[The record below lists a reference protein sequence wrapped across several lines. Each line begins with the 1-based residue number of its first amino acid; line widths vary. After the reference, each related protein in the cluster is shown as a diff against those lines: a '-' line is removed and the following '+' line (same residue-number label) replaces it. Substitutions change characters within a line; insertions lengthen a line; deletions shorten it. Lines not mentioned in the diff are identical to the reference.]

1 MYFTVLAGTSQAP
14 HSPAQN
20 QRCLTGDVLPGV
32 TCEALQG
39 DTPKRISTSPKKLHE
54 ITLPFHPPLTLFW
67 QVCCLFVFSFSF
79 CPELYIPIRALFFLD
94 FPFSSC
100 SLITRR
106 SLSSLTVFLF
116 RKTFTSSA
124 GTTVAHLS
132 HVCQFRLHGVQACKR
147 HPVVTISPVSRCL
160 MMMCHLDLDS
170 VSATHLVRLQGHSVG
185 RLTLSLCWTALYL
198 PSTTLI

>member
-1 MYFTVLAGTSQAP
+1 MPYWRRTPRSHLRSPPGRHSETDLHLSKKAARDYPPFSSSPHALLAGLLSL
-14 HSPAQN
+14 
-20 QRCLTGDVLPGV
+20 RFLLFFLPGAIHSHS
-32 TCEALQG
+32 C
-39 DTPKRISTSPKKLHE
+39 S
-54 ITLPFHPPLTLFW
+54 
-67 QVCCLFVFSFSF
+67 
-79 CPELYIPIRALFFLD
+79 FFLD